1 MYCHYRNRLS
11 CEYGHLNETMYNGN
25 GDSVDPQDLIVQLA
39 RKDQDLI
46 LAAELGK
53 ELLDRNE
60 ELTLANERITEDY
73 TRKLEVNTLKTNVC
87 SSKHFVHFY

>member
-1 MYCHYRNRLS
+1 MFNVNS
-11 CEYGHLNETMYNGN
+11 
-25 GDSVDPQDLIVQLA
+25 DSVDPQDLLVQLA
-39 RKDQDLI
+39 RKEQDLM

-73 TRKLEVNTLKTNVC
+73 TRKLEVMKKIKRQLL
-87 SSKHFVHFY
+87 